1 MLYFDDLFEGY
12 QSTIG
17 SWGLKASEIIEFAS
31 QWDPQPAHIDES
43 AARESV
49 FGVLVASSLHL
60 FAICTRLFFDHE
72 DQIQVIAMLGKD
84 ELRLPNPARAGSTL
98 TYKTACIEHRPS
110 ESKPDRGVIVLADEV
125 VDEDDKVVLSQKVTL
140 LVACRPKTGEP

>member
-17 SWGLKASEIIEFAS
+17 AWHLKANEIIEFAS
-31 QWDPQPAHIDES
+31 QWDPQAAHIDEI

-49 FGVLVASSLHL
+49 FGGLVASSLHL

-84 ELRLPNPARAGSTL
+84 ELRLPNPARAGATL
-98 TYKTACIEHRPS
+98 TYKTRCIEHRLS
-110 ESKPDRGVIVLADEV
+110 ESKPDRGVVVLADEV
-125 VDEDDKVVLSQKVTL
+125 VDENNNVVLSQKVSL
-140 LVACRPKTGEP
+140 LVARRA